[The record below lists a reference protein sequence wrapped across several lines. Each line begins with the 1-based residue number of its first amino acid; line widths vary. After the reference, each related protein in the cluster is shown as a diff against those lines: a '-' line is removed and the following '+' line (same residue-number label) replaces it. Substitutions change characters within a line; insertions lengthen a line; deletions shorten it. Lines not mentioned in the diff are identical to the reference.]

1 MLQIRIIKAN
11 TEIPITKNCNSETYP
26 IKSIENEKN
35 TKAIKSGILLLNF
48 ATNHPEIGRPI
59 KELIGMANKRF
70 PSSASLK
77 SKFDFI
83 VGILDAQEA
92 KQKPN
97 KKKYVLKDI
106 RWEVFLFIDSE
117 IRTANIRPILEL
129 TIKIRH

>member
-1 MLQIRIIKAN
+1 MLQMRIIKAN
-11 TEIPITKNCNSETYP
+11 TEIPKIKNCNSDTYP
-26 IKSIENEKN
+26 IKRIDKEKN
-35 TKAIKSGILLLNF
+35 TKAIKRGTRLLNF
-48 ATNHPEIGRPI
+48 ATSHPEMGRPI

-97 KKKYVLKDI
+97 KKKYVLNDM
-106 RWEVFLFIDSE
+106 R
-117 IRTANIRPILEL
+117 
-129 TIKIRH
+129 